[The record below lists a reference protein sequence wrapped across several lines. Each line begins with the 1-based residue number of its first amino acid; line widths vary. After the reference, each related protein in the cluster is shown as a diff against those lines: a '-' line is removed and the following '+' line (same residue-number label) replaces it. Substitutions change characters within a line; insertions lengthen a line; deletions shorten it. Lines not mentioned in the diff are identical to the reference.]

1 VEFGDGPRREETAQA
16 HGDPFLFFFFLFYLF
31 PFYLFKFYYS
41 NFILDL
47 QIVH

>member
-1 VEFGDGPRREETAQA
+1 VEFVDGPSREETTQA
-16 HGDPFLFFFFLFYLF
+16 HGDPFLFFFFSIFLF